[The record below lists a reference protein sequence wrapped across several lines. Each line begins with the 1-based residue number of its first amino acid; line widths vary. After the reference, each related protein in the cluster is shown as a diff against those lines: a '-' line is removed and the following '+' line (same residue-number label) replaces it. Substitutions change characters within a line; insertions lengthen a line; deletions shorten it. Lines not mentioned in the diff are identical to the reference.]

1 MVKDQD
7 ALTLFGPVLIPSENE
22 DLESK
27 AVAEKMTNTNSLYD
41 NEIPASMRAYI
52 KERAATAC
60 KDLFHN
66 PEKEVTIPKW
76 YKGENDDAEE
86 QGEPGLLEG
95 DDAFKATLIQDKEG
109 TGADM
114 LQEYGM
120 HGRQTAFAVC

>member
-114 LQEYGM
+114 LQEY
-120 HGRQTAFAVC
+120 